1 MGMTDYIVMFSGG
14 LTSYEAARRAIEVH
28 GHDNVRIWFSDTN
41 TEDEDLYRFNRDVE
55 RILEHPIEVLHNDGE
70 TVWDI
75 FEWRKIM
82 GNSRLDPCSHH
93 LKRQPLARKLKAE
106 YPNPEDA
113 VVVLGMDGIEDCKR
127 TERAAKNQLPYKTW
141 FPLLEEPIVM
151 KSHISKSLKEIGVER
166 PRLYDLGFSHNNC
179 GGFCVKAGLGQ
190 FAHLLKQ
197 LPERYAYHEKKEQE
211 FREFIGK
218 DVSIMRDR
226 RNNET
231 KPMTMRAFR
240 ERIEGGETFAYD
252 TGWECLCF
260 VESQEPEWL

>member
-1 MGMTDYIVMFSGG
+1 MTDYIVMFSGG
-14 LTSYEAARRAIEVH
+14 LTSYEAARRTIEAH

-41 TEDEDLYRFNRDVE
+41 TEDEDLYRFNNDVE
-55 RILEHPIEVLHNDGE
+55 RILDHPIEVLDNDGE

-75 FEWRKIM
+75 FERRKIM

-93 LKRQPLARKLKAE
+93 LKRQPLAKKLKAE
-106 YPNPEDA
+106 YPNPDDA
-113 VVVLGMDGIEDCKR
+113 IVVLGMDGIEDCKR

-151 KSHISKSLKEIGVER
+151 KSHISRDLKQLGIER

-231 KPMTMRAFR
+231 KPMTMKAFR
-240 ERIEGGETFAYD
+240 ERIEGGESFAYD